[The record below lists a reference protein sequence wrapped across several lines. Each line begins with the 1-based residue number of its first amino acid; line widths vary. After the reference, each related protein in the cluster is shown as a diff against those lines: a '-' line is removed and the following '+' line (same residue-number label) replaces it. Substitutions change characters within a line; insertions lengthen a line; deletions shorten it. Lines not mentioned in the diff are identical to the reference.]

1 MPGKATESQI
11 KSQVATSKPQV
22 SCYLKPGYKKLLK
35 ALAKGKNRTV
45 SAQAAYIIE
54 QLIDQLIQ
62 EGKLPPIDP
71 GDETED

>member
-1 MPGKATESQI
+1 MPGKATESQS

-35 ALAKGKNRTV
+35 SLALAKNRTV

-54 QLIDQLIQ
+54 QHIDQLIQ
-62 EGKLPPIDP
+62 EGKLPEINPNDDI
-71 GDETED
+71 EE